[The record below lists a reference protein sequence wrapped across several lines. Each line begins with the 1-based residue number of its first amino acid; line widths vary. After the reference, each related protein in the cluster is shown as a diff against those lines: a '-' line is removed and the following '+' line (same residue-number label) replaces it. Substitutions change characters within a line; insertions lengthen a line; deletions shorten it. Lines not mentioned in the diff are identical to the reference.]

1 AGTLGGSAWASRRPL
16 VQNQAECLR
25 GPLASVDCGKPS
37 SGFVPHACFCALQTP
52 IQPAMGDAL
61 IRHYYACFNERRVA
75 EAVTLFAD
83 DAILEHI
90 PFGQVQRGG
99 TGYIRF
105 VESWLAAFA
114 NAALTLEHVE
124 QRNHTMCE
132 VYLVATGT
140 HVGVLDVGIYQFKPQ
155 G

>member
-1 AGTLGGSAWASRRPL
+1 
-16 VQNQAECLR
+16 
-25 GPLASVDCGKPS
+25 
-37 SGFVPHACFCALQTP
+37 
-52 IQPAMGDAL
+52 MGDAL

-155 G
+155 GIETRLHVRELLDIRDGKIVMSTLAVERPSGV